1 MVRTKDTT
9 AATYEAD
16 PAGANRAQRL
26 LGHLRHTRY
35 LFYFAVV
42 STLLAAAL
50 VMLYGTVQIVV
61 SSLISRSRRPTR
73 WAP

>member
-1 MVRTKDTT
+1 M
-9 AATYEAD
+9 
-16 PAGANRAQRL
+16 AQRL
-26 LGHLRHTRY
+26 LGRLRHARY
-35 LFYFAVV
+35 LFSLAVV